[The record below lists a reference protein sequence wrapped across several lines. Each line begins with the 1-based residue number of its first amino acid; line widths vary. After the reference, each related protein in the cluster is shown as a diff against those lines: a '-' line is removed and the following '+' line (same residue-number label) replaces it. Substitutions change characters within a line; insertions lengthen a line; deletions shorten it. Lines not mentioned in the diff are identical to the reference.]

1 MLLKP
6 RSVGPNP
13 SYVQKRYQILL
24 SYATAREIVTLLPLE
39 NTFRNPVLVSYRR
52 DNAEGTLLPQP
63 FLPLLLRCLNS
74 ESFSVCVACVWV
86 CIFFYP
92 LKVCDFD
99 AYKQRIHGPPSPK
112 TQEPTELTSHKS
124 KLSLIVSPLT
134 PYRPFFLI
142 TIL

>member
-52 DNAEGTLLPQP
+52 DNAEGTLLPQS

-99 AYKQRIHGPPSPK
+99 AYK
-112 TQEPTELTSHKS
+112 
-124 KLSLIVSPLT
+124 
-134 PYRPFFLI
+134 
-142 TIL
+142 